1 MAWSIVGKLSKLIV
15 QVAGHNYVEENIISP
30 DLPAKIMNYLN
41 QYGPYNNMWTSG
53 IDMWG
58 YTNWSPEDA
67 IYYAQIAALTIPET
81 GINLIKYG
89 KLAGNGNDF
98 YIFRE
103 ETGINY
109 RITVRLTINSNDL
122 ITSRQLRFIFAGNEV
137 GSTGWSGGAQS
148 SAWLGFLSDGTN
160 IIPYFRGLYAYD
172 TGQSYHGYANECVIS
187 VAPNVNGNNRNFTTA
202 LCNFLILGN
211 TPEPG
216 PTPGPDEPYG
226 DDTYREAVGG
236 DGNHDDTSDTI
247 PEPALPIMYGSN
259 SGMCTAW
266 VPTIG
271 EIRLVAKALV
281 DPNVAQALWQTVA
294 KLSDVVIG
302 LSLFPCV
309 IGTEST
315 PQNVKVNF
323 MGIHIN
329 TGVDCHLAADQ
340 FEEIDCGDI
349 TISEYWG
356 NCLDYNP
363 YTRIS
368 IYLPFCGMYE
378 LDTDEVMGKTIN
390 VSYRIDILSGACLA
404 TIKINGSVFYQY
416 SGQCSAQIPLS
427 SVTFDQFIASM
438 IDVGIATATGS
449 KMLGAAGAA
458 LSEARQDFN
467 AGKSSGVGG
476 DALMEAKESYQAVR
490 ERTAN
495 SIADA
500 AVGAVMGQKGFYQH
514 TGALAG
520 SPGFLAVRKPYLIIK
535 RPEQLIPGMYGK
547 FHGFPSNTTAVLG
560 DLVGYTEVGDIRL
573 NIPEATVDE
582 IIECEQLLKG
592 GVVI

>member
-1 MAWSIVGKLSKLIV
+1 MAYNIYNGVHKLIV
-15 QVAGHNYVEENIISP
+15 DFNGQSEDTIENIQSAQFDQVTGAGVGNVLKSNP
-30 DLPAKIMNYLN
+30 YY
-41 QYGPYNNMWTSG
+41 QYQLEAG
-53 IDMWG
+53 G
-58 YTNWSPEDA
+58 YTNWSDTDA
-67 IYYAQIAALTIPET
+67 VLYAQLEALTPGTLSIITLLSMINAGEYIKIYRRGFPNTYLYFTKPSGSVFTGCSVYLYYNGVSVGKDFGRVQVASYGSVMKPRIYSIGFLYDPVSDKFALYTVNVSDPVNSGSHGNYIREAIGTAVSATATQIATIQAALDILLRDNIAPVPP
-81 GINLIKYG
+81 YS
-89 KLAGNGNDF
+89 DDD
-98 YIFRE
+98 Y
-103 ETGINY
+103 
-109 RITVRLTINSNDL
+109 NSS
-122 ITSRQLRFIFAGNEV
+122 I
-137 GSTGWSGGAQS
+137 GG
-148 SAWLGFLSDGTN
+148 
-160 IIPYFRGLYAYD
+160 
-172 TGQSYHGYANECVIS
+172 HG
-187 VAPNVNGNNRNFTTA
+187 PM
-202 LCNFLILGN
+202 
-211 TPEPG
+211 
-216 PTPGPDEPYG
+216 
-226 DDTYREAVGG
+226 
-236 DGNHDDTSDTI
+236 DDTSDTI
-247 PEPALPIMYGSN
+247 SEPALPIMYGSN

-271 EIRLVAKALV
+271 EIRAVAQALV
-281 DPNVAQALWQTVA
+281 DPNVAQALWQNVA

-309 IGTEST
+309 IDAEAT

-323 MGIHIN
+323 MGVHIN
-329 TGVDCHLAADQ
+329 TGVECHLAADQ

-349 TISEYWG
+349 AINEYWC

-404 TIKINGSVFYQY
+404 TIKVNGSVYYQY

-427 SVTFDQFIASM
+427 SVTFDQFISSM

-458 LSEARQDFN
+458 VADAQQQFN
-467 AGKSSGVGG
+467 AGKTSGIGG
-476 DALMEAKESYQAVR
+476 DELMEAKDNYKAVR
-490 ERTAN
+490 ERAAN

-514 TGALAG
+514 AGALAG
-520 SPGFLAVRKPYLIIK
+520 SPGFLAVKKPYLIIK
-535 RPEQLIPGMYGK
+535 RPEQVLPSTYGK
-547 FHGFPSNTTAVLG
+547 FHGYPTNTTAILG
-560 DLVGYTEVGDIRL
+560 DLEGYTEIGDIRL
-573 NIPEATVDE
+573 NIPDATVDE